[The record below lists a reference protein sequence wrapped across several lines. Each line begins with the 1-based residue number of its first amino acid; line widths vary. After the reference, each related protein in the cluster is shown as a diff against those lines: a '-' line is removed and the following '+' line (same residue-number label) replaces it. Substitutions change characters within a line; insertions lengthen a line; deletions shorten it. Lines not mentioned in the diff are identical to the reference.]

1 MAAETA
7 GRSHWAARRCV
18 AQRVSDVQPHADARR
33 PFFRPEEEDS
43 EGGEDEDEEG
53 AQQRHVLLL
62 LLLLLLLLHAQGTE
76 HRPLAQQHREHEPTE
91 AFESSVAD
99 SDVAMSPTLSDW
111 RRTRAA
117 IARLWRESAED
128 NLFVGATHRVRNDF

>member
-1 MAAETA
+1 
-7 GRSHWAARRCV
+7 
-18 AQRVSDVQPHADARR
+18 VSDVQPHADARR

-43 EGGEDEDEEG
+43 EGGGDEDVEG

-62 LLLLLLLLHAQGTE
+62 LLLLHEQGTE

-91 AFESSVAD
+91 EFESSVAD
-99 SDVAMSPTLSDW
+99 SDVAMRPTLSDW

-117 IARLWRESAED
+117 VARLWRESAED